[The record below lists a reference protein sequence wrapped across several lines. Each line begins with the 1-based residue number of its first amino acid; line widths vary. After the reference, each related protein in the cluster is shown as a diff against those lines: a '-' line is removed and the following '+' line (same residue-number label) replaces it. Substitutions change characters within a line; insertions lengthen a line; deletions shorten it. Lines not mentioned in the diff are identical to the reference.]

1 MTDNTTPLASW
12 SDQALLD
19 VLIKG
24 KPPTATERAV
34 DMAKSTGRGIAD
46 FATSTLG
53 LPGDVQSLAE
63 VGAAKMAGKSPQ
75 DFRAMMD
82 RNTQGVGAP
91 TSAGIQKAVEQWT
104 GPFYEPQT
112 TEGRYA
118 RAVGSF
124 APAAV
129 TGPVKT
135 LPGRLLRMGAVPGVA
150 SEFVGDT
157 LKGSPLEAPG
167 KVAAALIA
175 PTAVGRMI
183 NPLPIS
189 SQRQQYVD
197 LLRDE
202 GVPLTAGQV
211 TGRKSMQVT
220 ESALGNLP
228 FAGSRLSNVTE
239 GQQGKFV
246 EAALARV
253 MPKDDHDWVNAVR
266 ASRPEFKGAS
276 DAEILG
282 MRNELNT
289 ATPETLGVGRNYA
302 TQKLQDAAAGTVL
315 QFKPNQQEALQNW
328 SERVLAA
335 GMPKDVE
342 NGLLQMARN
351 YVRGHVTGKPGSP
364 AQLKGDV
371 YQNLTEYSSDLSS
384 KAREGGQQAK
394 YAQELRGIIE
404 DARKEAAFGKG
415 TREGTG
421 RRQAYYDMDEGRRA
435 YKDVLALEEAAG
447 RGEGGMFTPSD
458 LKGAL
463 KGQDRKGYNQGRG
476 DMRDLADAGK
486 VVMTAYP
493 DSGTAARVYTQT
505 LPHAAAAT
513 ILGAGAGSPTLT
525 AAGTAAMMAPPLLGR
540 AVMSPLAQWWLSGVG
555 RGQGVRRA
563 LGSAENE
570 RVARLLAAEQATYP
584 YREGTPAL
592 PYQQP
597 LALPPP

>member
-1 MTDNTTPLASW
+1 MTDSPLTNW
-12 SDQALLD
+12 SDEQLLD
-19 VLIKG
+19 LLIKG
-24 KPPTATERAV
+24 KPPTAAERATDV
-34 DMAKSTGRGIAD
+34 AKSTGRGVAD
-46 FATSTLG
+46 FATGTLG
-53 LPGDVQSLAE
+53 LPGDVQALAE
-63 VGAAKMAGKSPQ
+63 VGAAKVSGKSPQ
-75 DFRAMMD
+75 DFRSMMD
-82 RNTQGVGAP
+82 RNMQGVRVP
-91 TSAGIQKAVEQWT
+91 TSADLQKKVEEWT

-118 RAVGSF
+118 RSIGAY
-124 APAAV
+124 APAAL

-135 LPGRLLRMGAVPGVA
+135 LPGRLLRMSAVPGAA

-167 KVAAALIA
+167 RVAAALVS

-189 SQRQQYVD
+189 SQRQGYVD

-202 GVPLTAGQV
+202 GVPLTAGQI
-211 TGRKSMQVT
+211 TGRKSLQVT

-239 GQQGKFV
+239 GQKGKFV

-253 MPKDDHDWVNAVR
+253 LPKDDQDWVNAVR

-282 MRNELNT
+282 MRNELNA
-289 ATPETLGVGRNYA
+289 ATPETLGVGRSYA
-302 TQKLQDAAAGTVL
+302 TGKLQNAAENTVL
-315 QFKPNQQEALQNW
+315 QFKPSQQEAIQNW
-328 SERVLAA
+328 SERLLAA

-351 YVRGHVTGKPGSP
+351 YVRGHVTGKPGAP

-371 YQNLTEYSSDLSS
+371 YQNLTEYASDLSA
-384 KAREGGQQAK
+384 KQRDGGQQAK
-394 YAQELRGIIE
+394 YANELRDIIE
-404 DARKEAAFGKG
+404 NARKEAAFGKG

-435 YKDVLALEEAAG
+435 YKDVLALENAAG
-447 RGEGGMFTPSD
+447 RGEGGAFSPAQ
-458 LKGAL
+458 LKASL
-463 KGQDRKGYNQGRG
+463 RGQDRQGYDRGRG
-476 DMRDLADAGK
+476 DLRDLAEAGD
-486 VVMTAYP
+486 VVMKAVP
-493 DSGTAARVYTQT
+493 DSGTAGRVYSQA
-505 LPHAAAAT
+505 LPASLAT
-513 ILGAGAGSPTLT
+513 VLAGAGTGSTALT
-525 AAGTAAMMAPPLLGR
+525 GAGVLASAAPPLMGR
-540 AVMSPLAQWWLSGVG
+540 AVMNPLTQWWLSGVG
-555 RGQGVRRA
+555 RGQGARRA

-584 YREGTPAL
+584 YREGSPAL